1 MSVRPNELILAAPSV
16 DTARLRIS
24 DLRSSHA
31 GPFHLTVESGECLVV
46 RGPSGVGKSLLLR
59 MIADLD
65 ENAGRVALDGV
76 IRETISAPAW
86 RRLVIYQSA
95 EPAWWESTAAG
106 HFSDAQRADAL
117 AMLPDVGLD
126 IQHLDRDITLLS
138 TGERQR
144 MALIRSLVYRPQVL
158 LLDEPTASLDHA
170 STLMVE
176 ALLRS
181 RVAAGMAIV
190 FVTHSLE
197 QAMRVGDRELV
208 LEARPPA

>member
-1 MSVRPNELILAAPSV
+1 MSVRSNDLIPGATCA
-16 DTARLRIS
+16 DTVRLRIN

-31 GPFHLTVESGECLVV
+31 GPFDLTVEAGECLVV
-46 RGPSGVGKSLLLR
+46 RGPSGAGKSLLLR

-65 ENAGRVALDGV
+65 RNVGRVALDGV

-86 RRLVIYQSA
+86 RRMVIYQSA
-95 EPAWWESTAAG
+95 EPAWWEATAAG
-106 HFSDAQRADAL
+106 HFPDEHRADAV

-144 MALIRSLVYRPQVL
+144 MALIRSLVHRPQVL

-181 RVAAGMAIV
+181 RVAAGLAIV

-197 QAMRVGDRELV
+197 QAMRVGDREIV
-208 LEARPPA
+208 LEARPSS